1 MIEVKDLLLR
11 VNKLLFSE
19 EIKREAISGVI
30 FQVLKIKVFKDDI
43 KIKNNIIY
51 LNIKP
56 LYKNEIFIK
65 KNQILSE
72 LRSVLGNK
80 TPRDIN

>member
-51 LNIKP
+51 LSIKP